1 VRERADE
8 ALRQAVA
15 TLGGS
20 FGALHL
26 TDPDRAGLR
35 LAAWHGDGPEGT
47 PESVAQVAWSPD
59 AAAPAEGLPGAWVA
73 PVRMGDHL
81 IGSLAVGPR
90 AGAPDMAEGEAMERE
105 AARIARRLAPPA
117 AEALWAELSAR
128 VPAERLAWLDAQVE
142 AAAAGDLAAV
152 RRAFPAVGRRLG
164 RGPFGSAGA
173 LVREDGDAAVPLRA
187 WRMDDA
193 GRVAMLLAV
202 PEDREELAR
211 ELYYSG
217 DMRERTGV
225 LRGLAV
231 FGRDET
237 ALDALRD
244 AYRAN
249 ARELFE
255 AAVAD
260 SPYAS
265 TRLTDDE
272 FRQVALKAI
281 FLGVS
286 LECIA
291 LIHERADAELTGSLI
306 AYVTERE
313 MAVRSV
319 PPDIWPVAG
328 SAPVPGVVARLVGY
342 LEHPMPAH
350 RAGAAR
356 GLGLSGDSRAR
367 SFLEERLAREADPS
381 VRAAIERALA
391 L

>member
-1 VRERADE
+1 MREVADA
-8 ALRQAVA
+8 ALRTALEAVGA
-15 TLGGS
+15 S

-26 TDPDRAGLR
+26 VDPDRPGLR
-35 LAAWHGDGPEGT
+35 LAAWHGEGGAPPELDT
-47 PESVAQVAWSPD
+47 VAWSPRGVERAD
-59 AAAPAEGLPGAWVA
+59 GLADAWVA

-90 AGAPDMAEGEAMERE
+90 AGGPGMAEAEELER
-105 AARIARRLAPPA
+105 AAAGIARRLAPPA
-117 AEALWAELSAR
+117 REALHAELAAR
-128 VPAERLAWLDAQVE
+128 APAEGMAWLEEQIA

-152 RRAFPAVGRRLG
+152 RKAFPAMGRRLG
-164 RGPFGSAGA
+164 RGPFGSGGA
-173 LVREDGDAAVPLRA
+173 LAREDGGAEVLLGA

-193 GRVAMLLAV
+193 GRVALLLAAAG
-202 PEDREELAR
+202 DRETLAR
-211 ELYYSG
+211 DLYYSG

-231 FGRDET
+231 FGRGET
-237 ALDALRD
+237 ALDAVRD

-265 TRLTDDE
+265 SRLSIEE
-272 FRQVALKAI
+272 FRQVCLKAI

-286 LECIA
+286 LERIA
-291 LIHERADAELTGSLI
+291 LLDERADAELTRSLI

-319 PPDIWPVAG
+319 PPDIWPVTG
-328 SAPVPGVVARLVGY
+328 RAPIAGVVARLVGY
-342 LEHPMPAH
+342 LEHPMAEH

-356 GLGLSGDSRAR
+356 GLGLSGDARAR
-367 SFLEERLAREADPS
+367 SFLEDRLAREGEES
-381 VRAAIERALA
+381 VRAAIARSLA
-391 L
+391 P